1 GPTQTAQITFN
12 APRNGYR
19 YVEGASGWNL
29 NDHIAG
35 SDNILCSPADARIEC
50 LHPGMELVVG
60 TPPVQEPAIGVP
72 GQFNIRGGSG
82 AAKIAGL
89 IDLMNAFDPGLLT
102 SPADPLGFKGVGF
115 MGGDI
120 LIGGLGSDILEGKA
134 GDDLIDGDVWLNVQL
149 RAVLNDGTIKLVDD
163 PRLLVDDV

>member
-1 GPTQTAQITFN
+1 
-12 APRNGYR
+12 
-19 YVEGASGWNL
+19 
-29 NDHIAG
+29 
-35 SDNILCSPADARIEC
+35 DNILCSPADARIEC

-89 IDLMNAFDPGLLT
+89 IDLMNAVDPRLLT
-102 SPADPLGFKGVGF
+102 SPAEPLGFKGVGC
-115 MGGDI
+115 MGGAMRS
-120 LIGGLGSDILEGKA
+120 GGLGSDILEGKA

-163 PRLLVDDV
+163 PRLLVDDVFADPQRLNPGNISIIRTIVTPSPQPPPD